1 VIGEVARA
9 PGGTLYPAAMKL
21 RWEWGAILAVLAL
34 LPAACGGGPPN
45 PYPAEMVE
53 NFVASCRT
61 RTDETV
67 CRCSIDRI
75 QRRYSVDEFKAF
87 EARMSSGRVAPELLD
102 TVAECVKR

>member
-1 VIGEVARA
+1 
-9 PGGTLYPAAMKL
+9 MNL
-21 RWEWGAILAVLAL
+21 RRDGAILAGLVVVGLLFLA
-34 LPAACGGGPPN
+34 AACGGGPPN

-75 QRRYSVDEFKAF
+75 QRRYSVEEFKAF
-87 EARMSSGRVAPELLD
+87 EARMSNGHVVPELLD